1 MSDKQELDTFQRWD
15 ALAKEAVARAVQE
28 NKDLGLVPKDR
39 CTAWVDGVLC
49 HIEGDKVS
57 PALQGSKRRVSDDE
71 PATVIFQF

>member
-1 MSDKQELDTFQRWD
+1 MSDKQELDTLQRWD

-39 CTAWVDGVLC
+39 RTEWVDGALC

-57 PALQGSKRRVSDDE
+57 TVIPGSKKRVSDDE
-71 PATVIFQF
+71 PATIFFKF